1 MRVWREFFGVVKSF
15 KFGFTILLVLVALQS
30 KSQNTFISQWQAWFR
45 YYNQTQLSDKFV
57 LHAEVDERRILN
69 PSQQFQF
76 FTHVHLHHRLK
87 PWLDVAAGFN
97 FNLTTSPVNSSLA
110 VPELRLWQEAT
121 LIKKFRKDLQFHF
134 RYRLDERFIHNNN
147 KEVLT
152 DGYHFNWRH
161 RFRIQFSKPI
171 VEFKNNRTLTLKLSD
186 EVMINSGD
194 VPRLFDQNRLFA
206 SLEIRLNNHW
216 SFESGY
222 LNIIQPITDDVFYN
236 RNVIRSTLHHRIDI
250 RKN

>member
-1 MRVWREFFGVVKSF
+1 VWLWREFFSVVKPL
-15 KFGFTILLVLVALQS
+15 KFGFTILLVLAALQS
-30 KSQNTFISQWQAWFR
+30 KSQNAYIAQWQAWFR
-45 YYNQTQLSDKFV
+45 YYNQTQLSEKIIF
-57 LHAEVDERRILN
+57 HAEVDERRILN

-97 FNLTTSPVNSSLA
+97 FNLTNSPVNTSLT
-110 VPELRLWQEAT
+110 VPELRPWQEAS
-121 LIKKFRKDLQFHF
+121 LIKEFRKELQIQF

-171 VEFKNNRTLTLKLSD
+171 VEFKNNRTLTLKLSN
-186 EVMINSGD
+186 EVMLNSGD
-194 VPRLFDQNRLFA
+194 VPRFFDQNRLFA
-206 SLEIRLNNHW
+206 ALEIKLNNHW

-236 RNVIRSTLHHRIDI
+236 RHVIRSTLHHRIGF
-250 RKN
+250 K

>member
-1 MRVWREFFGVVKSF
+1 MKSVKF
-15 KFGFTILLVLVALQS
+15 CFAFLLVLAALQS
-30 KSQNTFISQWQAWFR
+30 KSQDTFISQWQAWFR
-45 YYNQTQLSDKFV
+45 YYNQAQLSEKFV
-57 LHAEVDERRILN
+57 LHTEVDERRNLN
-69 PSQQFQF
+69 PSRQSQF
-76 FTHVHLHHRLK
+76 FTHVHLHHRIK

-97 FNLTTSPVNSSLA
+97 FNLTNSQVNSSLT
-110 VPELRLWQEAT
+110 VPELRPWQEAT
-121 LIKKFRKDLQFHF
+121 LTKQFRKELQFQF

-171 VEFKNNRTLTLKLSD
+171 VEFNNNRTLTLKLSD
-186 EVMINSGD
+186 EVMLNSGD

-206 SLEIRLNNHW
+206 SLEIKFNDHW

-222 LNIIQPITDDVFYN
+222 LNIIQPITDDVFYD
-236 RNVIRSTLHHRIDI
+236 RHVIRSTLHHRIGF
-250 RKN
+250 K

>member
-1 MRVWREFFGVVKSF
+1 M
-15 KFGFTILLVLVALQS
+15 VLAALPS
-30 KSQNTFISQWQAWFR
+30 KSQDTFISQWQAWFR
-45 YYNQTQLSDKFV
+45 YYNQTQISDRYV

-69 PSQQFQF
+69 PSKQFQF
-76 FTHVHLHHRLK
+76 FTHLHLHYRVK

-97 FNLTTSPVNSSLA
+97 FNLTNSPVNSSLT
-110 VPELRLWQEAT
+110 VPELRPWQEVT
-121 LIKKFRKDLQFHF
+121 LTKKIQREGLFQF

-147 KEVLT
+147 KEVLL

-171 VEFKNNRTLTLKLSD
+171 VEFNDHRMLTLKLSD
-186 EVMINSGD
+186 EVMLNSGD

-206 SLEIRLNNHW
+206 SLEIKFNDHW

-222 LNIIQPITDDVFYN
+222 LNILQPITDKVFYE
-236 RNVIRSTLHHRIDI
+236 RHVIRSTLHHRIGFKQI
-250 RKN
+250 TPK